1 MALRTI
7 FSCQN
12 CGYQSPKWLGRCPE
26 CEKWNSLSE
35 EIIGKEEPF
44 GKRPAAG
51 GMAPPAILQKLSD
64 IKTDN
69 LLRISTD
76 IGELDRVLGGGLT
89 KGSVLLVGGE
99 PGIGK
104 STLMLQ
110 VSGIISKERKVLY
123 ISGEESLQQLKLRS
137 ARINLESDK
146 LYLANETDLVRIID
160 YIKDLKPYM
169 VVIDSIQTI
178 YNPEFSQSAG
188 TVTQIKES
196 AALLAS
202 VCKTL
207 GVSLFFIGHITKEGI
222 IAGPKILEHIVDSV
236 IYFEGQRESQ
246 FRILRAVKNRFG
258 AIDEIG
264 IFSMDSDGLK
274 EIKDP
279 SGILVS
285 KREKPMPGSA
295 ITSVIEG
302 TRPLL
307 VEVQALVSPSI
318 FGMPRQRSMGFDLN
332 RIALLVAGLSKNLG
346 MNLANQDIFLNIVG
360 GVRINE
366 PAADLCACVAVCSSF
381 KNRPVS
387 TDTVILGEIG
397 LCSEVRGISG
407 INARLNEAR
416 RMGYNRA
423 IVPVSDLDS
432 IKNNLGIDIA
442 GVENV
447 EQALNEVFI

>member
-1 MALRTI
+1 MALKTI

-26 CEKWNSLSE
+26 CAKWNSLSE
-35 EIIGKEEPF
+35 ELAAKEEAF
-44 GKRPAAG
+44 SKKSRAG
-51 GMAPPAILQKLSD
+51 NIAPPGILEKLSD
-64 IKTDN
+64 IKTDH
-69 LLRISTD
+69 LSRISTS

-89 KGSVLLVGGE
+89 KGSILLVGGE

-110 VSGIISKERKVLY
+110 VSGIISRNKKVLY

-137 ARINLESDK
+137 ARIKLESDK
-146 LYLANETDLVRIID
+146 LYLANETDLGRILD
-160 YIKDLKPYM
+160 YVKDIKPYM

-188 TVTQIKES
+188 TLTQIKES

-202 VCKTL
+202 VCKSL
-207 GVSLFFIGHITKEGI
+207 EVSLFLIGHITKEGT

-258 AIDEIG
+258 ATDEIG
-264 IFSMDSDGLK
+264 IFSMDSDGLR

-279 SGILVS
+279 SGILAS
-285 KREKPMPGSA
+285 KREKPLPGSA

-307 VEVQALVSPSI
+307 VEVQALVSSSI

-332 RIALLVAGLSKNLG
+332 RIALLAAGLSKNLG
-346 MNLANQDIFLNIVG
+346 INLANQDIFLNIAG
-360 GVRINE
+360 GVRVNE
-366 PAADLCACVAVCSSF
+366 TAADLCACVAICSSF
-381 KNRPVS
+381 KNRPVRAGL
-387 TDTVILGEIG
+387 VILGEIG

-407 INARLNEAR
+407 INSRLNEAK
-416 RMGYNRA
+416 RMGYQRA
-423 IVPVSDLDS
+423 IIPASDS
-432 IKNNLGIDIA
+432 ANIKNAPGIAIT
-442 GVENV
+442 GVESV